1 MKKYENLS
9 GESGVIGY
17 EIEQGSIT
25 VYFRDG
31 SIYLYTNTIP
41 GPEDVIEMQRLAES
55 GRGLNSFIS
64 RVVKKNYAK
73 KIR

>member
-1 MKKYENLS
+1 MKDYKNLS

-31 SIYLYTNTIP
+31 STYLYTNTIT
-41 GPEDVIEMQRLAES
+41 GPEEIIEMQCLA
-55 GRGLNSFIS
+55 
-64 RVVKKNYAK
+64 
-73 KIR
+73 

>member
-31 SIYLYTNTIP
+31 SIYSYTNTIP